1 MTEVDHRQ
9 LAVNLF
15 NQTWEYL
22 DKQRTADEDY
32 QMVLIAHAS
41 CYHWSQC
48 GTELEQARGEWLI
61 SRVHSVLEQGSIAL
75 WHAQR
80 SLDLCIKN
88 GFGGFDLAFGYE
100 AVARAYACLGVRNE
114 MNKAMNEAKAAAENI
129 LDEGDK
135 KYTFREID
143 TIVVD

>member
-1 MTEVDHRQ
+1 MTEFDHRQ

-61 SRVHSVLEQGSIAL
+61 SRVHSVLKQGSIAL

-80 SLDLCIKN
+80 SLDLCINN

-100 AVARAYACLGVRNE
+100 AVARAYACLGVQAE
-114 MNKAMNEAKAAAENI
+114 MNDSLQAAITTAQAI
-129 LDEGDK
+129 TDADDK
-135 KYTFREID
+135 DYTLGEINS
-143 TIVVD
+143 IA